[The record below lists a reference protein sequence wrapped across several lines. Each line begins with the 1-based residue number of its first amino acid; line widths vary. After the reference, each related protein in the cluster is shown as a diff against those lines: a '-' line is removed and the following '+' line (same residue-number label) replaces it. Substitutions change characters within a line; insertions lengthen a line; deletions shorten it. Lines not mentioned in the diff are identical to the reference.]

1 MGPKLDKNT
10 NDKKMKQKR
19 DEGEISRWNKWRS
32 EILYEKRR
40 VIYVD

>member
-19 DEGEISRWNKWRS
+19 DEGEIS
-32 EILYEKRR
+32 ELEQMEK
-40 VIYVD
+40 